1 MTCPLKRVQEHPV
14 RGLVTVR
21 RPPPVLPVGG
31 FKKEKKRSLVE
42 SKFCIR
48 WTVFGAELALFIP
61 FIPVTKSVTFPHG
74 TLMPSLLWVVCFR
87 FCASLN
93 RHKQEVQNTRYEQ
106 QTQTPTT
113 TYCLINCVYGHC
125 RGRDPQPSC
134 LLLTAIDLLAQKK
147 TYLKKNIFILRGNI
161 SLALDWKMMTS
172 LGQPD
177 LGQKANNKLYHG
189 LGFFRMK

>member
-1 MTCPLKRVQEHPV
+1 MRTVACPLKQVQEHPV

-21 RPPPVLPVGG
+21 RPPSVLPVGG
-31 FKKEKKRSLVE
+31 LKKGKKEKRSLVE

-48 WTVFGAELALFIP
+48 WTVFGAGLASFIP

-106 QTQTPTT
+106 QTDPPPNTT
-113 TYCLINCVYGHC
+113 TYCLINSIYGHR
-125 RGRDPQPSC
+125 RGRDRQPLC
-134 LLLTAIDLLAQKK
+134 LLLTAIDLLAQK
-147 TYLKKNIFILRGNI
+147 THHWHWIERWWHHQDHLI
-161 SLALDWKMMTS
+161 SAKMLIISCIM
-172 LGQPD
+172 G
-177 LGQKANNKLYHG
+177 G
-189 LGFFRMK
+189 GFF